1 MKLLGIIV
9 AIISFLLL
17 VVSHEFG
24 HMIVG
29 KLCGVRVDEFSVG
42 MGPLIFK
49 KQKGETQYSLRAI
62 PFGGYCKFDEDA
74 EESDDPRAFINASW
88 WKRALI
94 LFAGAFM
101 NFLVYLI
108 IIIAVFTYVGSY
120 SNKLASVNPGSP
132 AELAGIRAGDTIIG
146 INDLYSDDWVTL
158 VNEINTSKEESIK
171 VSFIDSEGN
180 SKASYINPQYDD
192 ETGRKIIGI
201 TCSVVH
207 SPAKAAKEAMTTCGD
222 FIVETVKFLG
232 RLFTGNAQNDEVMG
246 IVGIVGVVSDEMQ
259 YGFINVIYIM
269 GIISLNLAVINLLP
283 FPALDGGRLLF
294 ILIELITRNK
304 VSKRVENAINT
315 VGFMILMALA
325 VMLIFKDTFNIIVK

>member
-62 PFGGYCKFDEDA
+62 PLGGYCKFNEDD

-101 NFLVYLI
+101 NFLVFLI
-108 IIIAVFTYVGSY
+108 IVSLVFF
-120 SNKLASVNPGSP
+120 
-132 AELAGIRAGDTIIG
+132 IIG
-146 INDLYSDDWVTL
+146 LPQAEFSRVLPWAFQ
-158 VNEINTSKEESIK
+158 NTFAICKD
-171 VSFIDSEGN
+171 FLG
-180 SKASYINPQYDD
+180 
-192 ETGRKIIGI
+192 ETI
-201 TCSVVH
+201 
-207 SPAKAAKEAMTTCGD
+207 A
-222 FIVETVKFLG
+222 FFG
-232 RLFTGNAQNDEVMG
+232 RLFTGKAQADEVMG
-246 IVGIVGVVSDEMQ
+246 IVGIVDVFAEEIE
-259 YGFINVIYIM
+259 YGFINVIYFM
-269 GIISLNLAVINLLP
+269 GIISLDLAFVNLLP

-315 VGFMILMALA
+315 AGFMILMALA